1 MKPHITKRNII
12 LAVAA
17 VATCCIAAYIA
28 VGYGARSQPEEPIRV
43 ELSKVVATNSSSAAY
58 YSGTIEAQKS
68 IPLSFQTL
76 GTVAEVN
83 VREGQQVQKGD
94 LLAKLD
100 CQNNETAL
108 RMAEAKSKQAD
119 DAFRRFEPMYKN
131 GNLPEIKMVEIET
144 GRTEAA
150 LALKM
155 AAKNAADCSI
165 IAPESGIISDR
176 SVEPGSSAIPG
187 KAAVKLV
194 TLDQVYASIS
204 VPEGEISK
212 LRPGM
217 RAEVAVEALQE
228 SYNTEAAADHGVPL
242 SVSPKYLSAGGKKFS
257 GVVTDS
263 GVSANP
269 LARTYNVRVLLN
281 NPGRRILPGMICNV
295 YIAGR
300 ALSRLLLVPPTAV
313 SRDDAGQQYVYVV
326 EPSGDKAQKR
336 LVQTAGFAQ
345 GGVLVSYG
353 LAEGETVVSGGV
365 QKLTDGALVVKE

>member
-1 MKPHITKRNII
+1 
-12 LAVAA
+12 
-17 VATCCIAAYIA
+17 
-28 VGYGARSQPEEPIRV
+28 
-43 ELSKVVATNSSSAAY
+43 
-58 YSGTIEAQKS
+58 
-68 IPLSFQTL
+68 
-76 GTVAEVN
+76 
-83 VREGQQVQKGD
+83 
-94 LLAKLD
+94 
-100 CQNNETAL
+100 
-108 RMAEAKSKQAD
+108 
-119 DAFRRFEPMYKN
+119 MYKN

-187 KAAVKLV
+187 KAAVRLV

-204 VPEGEISK
+204 VPEGEILK
-212 LRPGM
+212 IRPGI
-217 RAEVAVEALQE
+217 RATVEISALREDTGTNPGDSRGITLPVTQYAP
-228 SYNTEAAADHGVPL
+228 SH
-242 SVSPKYLSAGGKKFS
+242 GGKFV

-263 GVSANP
+263 GVSPNP

-313 SRDDAGQQYVYVV
+313 SRDDAGQQYVYIV
-326 EPSGDKAQKR
+326 EPGGDKALKR

-345 GGVLVSYG
+345 GGVLISHG

-365 QKLTDGALVVKE
+365 QKLTDGAYVEKE